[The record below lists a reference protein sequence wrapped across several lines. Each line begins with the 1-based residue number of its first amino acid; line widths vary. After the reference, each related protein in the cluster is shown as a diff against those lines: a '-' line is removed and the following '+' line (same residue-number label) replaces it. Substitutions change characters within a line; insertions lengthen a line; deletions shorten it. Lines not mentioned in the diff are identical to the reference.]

1 MYDHGCGSELRWKAG
16 QSWFVIDVDLPASRV
31 VESIVRT
38 GSYRLPDS
46 LDYGRAFDQ
55 SAVLASAD
63 RIHAGIAERCLP
75 DD

>member
-46 LDYGRAFDQ
+46 VGYGRAFDQ

-63 RIHAGIAERCLP
+63 QIHAGIAERYLV